1 MNEKLYVRK
10 RRKNV
15 FRAIQKGEVIRN
27 FYVVGHEIHN
37 TESAYCF
44 PFLDMFKIN
53 VSLLW

>member
-1 MNEKLYVRK
+1 MSGREE
-10 RRKNV
+10 KNV
-15 FRAIQKGEVIRN
+15 FQAIQKGEVIRN

-37 TESAYCF
+37 TESAYFF